1 MNNNHL
7 IAISSTLKSGLNFEM
22 NVTQNMKMTQ
32 ELDQFATL
40 DTVVLMLLEI
50 VNTHF
55 TFANLLSAMNI
66 IVVLPSNLLTFI
78 VIVVNKDLWTA
89 SNVVLSINSLVQ
101 AVGSVIYL
109 FARSLSLHALF
120 FVVSD
125 TDYKETLYQVCWWT
139 YAIMVRVGNNRRV
152 NNM

>member
-1 MNNNHL
+1 MNNKH
-7 IAISSTLKSGLNFEM
+7 IIDVSSTLESGLNFEM
-22 NVTQNMKMTQ
+22 NVTENMKMTQ

-78 VIVVNKDLWTA
+78 VIIVNKDLWTA

-139 YAIMVRVGNNRRV
+139 YAIMVRAGNNR
-152 NNM
+152 

>member
-1 MNNNHL
+1 MNNKH
-7 IAISSTLKSGLNFEM
+7 IIDISSTLESGLNFEI
-22 NVTQNMKMTQ
+22 NVTENMKMTQ
-32 ELDQFATL
+32 NLDQFATL
-40 DTVVLMLLEI
+40 DAVVLMLLEI

-139 YAIMVRVGNNRRV
+139 YAIMVRAGNNR
-152 NNM
+152 

>member
-1 MNNNHL
+1 MNNKH
-7 IAISSTLKSGLNFEM
+7 IIDMSSTIKSGLNGSTE
-22 NVTQNMKMTQ
+22 NMKMN
-32 ELDQFATL
+32 LDQFATL

-78 VIVVNKDLWTA
+78 VIIVNKDLWTA

-139 YAIMVRVGNNRRV
+139 YAIMVRAGNNR
-152 NNM
+152 

>member
-1 MNNNHL
+1 
-7 IAISSTLKSGLNFEM
+7 M
-22 NVTQNMKMTQ
+22 NVTENMKMTQ

-78 VIVVNKDLWTA
+78 VIIVNKDLWTA

-139 YAIMVRVGNNRRV
+139 YAIMVRAGNNR
-152 NNM
+152 

>member
-1 MNNNHL
+1 MNNKH
-7 IAISSTLKSGLNFEM
+7 IIDISSTLESGLNFEM
-22 NVTQNMKMTQ
+22 NVTENMKMTQ
-32 ELDQFATL
+32 DLDQFATL
-40 DTVVLMLLEI
+40 DTVVLKLLEI

-78 VIVVNKDLWTA
+78 VIIVNKDLWTA

-139 YAIMVRVGNNRRV
+139 YAIMVRVGNNR
-152 NNM
+152 

>member
-1 MNNNHL
+1 MNNKH
-7 IAISSTLKSGLNFEM
+7 IIDISSTLENGLNFEM
-22 NVTQNMKMTQ
+22 NVTENMKMTQ

-40 DTVVLMLLEI
+40 DTVVSMLLEI
-50 VNTHF
+50 VKTHF

-78 VIVVNKDLWTA
+78 VIIMNKDLWTT

-101 AVGSVIYL
+101 AAGSVIRP
-109 FARSLSLHALF
+109 FAWSLSLHALF

-125 TDYKETLYQVCWWT
+125 IDYKETLYQVCWWT
-139 YAIMVRVGNNRRV
+139 YAIMVRAGNNR
-152 NNM
+152 

>member
-1 MNNNHL
+1 MNNKH
-7 IAISSTLKSGLNFEM
+7 IIDISSTLESGLNFEM
-22 NVTQNMKMTQ
+22 NVTENMKMTQ

-78 VIVVNKDLWTA
+78 VIMANKDLWTA

-139 YAIMVRVGNNRRV
+139 YAIMVRAGNNR
-152 NNM
+152 

>member
-1 MNNNHL
+1 MNDKH
-7 IAISSTLKSGLNFEM
+7 IIDMSSKSGLNFEM
-22 NVTQNMKMTQ
+22 NVTENMKMTQ
-32 ELDQFATL
+32 DVDQFATL
-40 DTVVLMLLEI
+40 DTVVLMLVEI

-78 VIVVNKDLWTA
+78 VIFVNKDLWTA

-139 YAIMVRVGNNRRV
+139 YAIMVRAGNNR
-152 NNM
+152 

>member
-1 MNNNHL
+1 MNDTH
-7 IAISSTLKSGLNFEM
+7 IIDISSTLESGLNFEM
-22 NVTQNMKMTQ
+22 NVTENMKMTQ
-32 ELDQFATL
+32 DLDQFATL

-78 VIVVNKDLWTA
+78 VIIVNKDLWTA

-139 YAIMVRVGNNRRV
+139 YAIMVRAGNNR
-152 NNM
+152 

>member
-1 MNNNHL
+1 MNDTHI
-7 IAISSTLKSGLNFEM
+7 IAISSTLESGLIFEM
-22 NVTQNMKMTQ
+22 NVTENMKMTQ
-32 ELDQFATL
+32 DLDQFATL

-50 VNTHF
+50 MNTHF

-78 VIVVNKDLWTA
+78 VIMANKDLWTA
-89 SNVVLSINSLVQ
+89 SNVVLSINSLIQ

-139 YAIMVRVGNNRRV
+139 YAIMMRVGNNR
-152 NNM
+152 

>member
-1 MNNNHL
+1 MNNKH
-7 IAISSTLKSGLNFEM
+7 IIDISSTLESGLNFEM
-22 NVTQNMKMTQ
+22 NVTENMKMTQ

-78 VIVVNKDLWTA
+78 VIFVNKDLWTA

-139 YAIMVRVGNNRRV
+139 YAIMVRAGNNR
-152 NNM
+152 

>member
-1 MNNNHL
+1 MNNKH
-7 IAISSTLKSGLNFEM
+7 IIDMSSTLESGLNFEM
-22 NVTQNMKMTQ
+22 NVTENMKMTQ
-32 ELDQFATL
+32 DLDQFATL
-40 DTVVLMLLEI
+40 DTVVLKLLEI

-78 VIVVNKDLWTA
+78 VIIVNKNLWTA

-139 YAIMVRVGNNRRV
+139 YAIMVRAGNNR
-152 NNM
+152 

>member
-1 MNNNHL
+1 MSITHGIN
-7 IAISSTLKSGLNFEM
+7 ISSTLESELDFEM
-22 NVTQNMKMTQ
+22 NLTGNMRMENDFKKFTT
-32 ELDQFATL
+32 EN
-40 DTVVLMLLEI
+40 TVVLMLLEI

-78 VIVVNKDLWTA
+78 VIIMNKDLWTT

-101 AVGSVIYL
+101 AAGSVIRP
-109 FARSLSLHALF
+109 FAWSLSLHALF

-125 TDYKETLYQVCWWT
+125 IDYKETLYQVCWWT
-139 YAIMVRVGNNRRV
+139 YAIMMRTGNNR
-152 NNM
+152 

>member
-1 MNNNHL
+1 MNNKH
-7 IAISSTLKSGLNFEM
+7 IIDISSTLESGLNFEM
-22 NVTQNMKMTQ
+22 NVTENMKMTQ
-32 ELDQFATL
+32 DLDQFATL

-78 VIVVNKDLWTA
+78 VIMANKDLWTA

-125 TDYKETLYQVCWWT
+125 TGYKETLYQVCWWS
-139 YAIMVRVGNNRRV
+139 YAIMVRTGNNR
-152 NNM
+152 

>member
-1 MNNNHL
+1 MNNEH
-7 IAISSTLKSGLNFEM
+7 IIDISFSLESRLNFEM
-22 NVTQNMKMTQ
+22 NVTENMKMTQ

-78 VIVVNKDLWTA
+78 VIIVNKDLWTA

-139 YAIMVRVGNNRRV
+139 YAIMVRAGNNR
-152 NNM
+152 

>member
-1 MNNNHL
+1 MNDTH
-7 IAISSTLKSGLNFEM
+7 IIDISSTIKRGLNFEM
-22 NVTQNMKMTQ
+22 NVTENMKMTQ

-78 VIVVNKDLWTA
+78 VIIVNKDLWTA

-139 YAIMVRVGNNRRV
+139 YAIMVRAGNNR
-152 NNM
+152 

>member
-1 MNNNHL
+1 MNNTH
-7 IAISSTLKSGLNFEM
+7 IIDISSTLESGLNFEM
-22 NVTQNMKMTQ
+22 NVTENMKMTQ
-32 ELDQFATL
+32 DLDQFATL
-40 DTVVLMLLEI
+40 DTVVLKLLEI

-78 VIVVNKDLWTA
+78 VIIVNKDLWTA

-139 YAIMVRVGNNRRV
+139 YAIMVRAGNNR
-152 NNM
+152 

>member
-1 MNNNHL
+1 MNNKH
-7 IAISSTLKSGLNFEM
+7 IIDISSTLESGLNFEM
-22 NVTQNMKMTQ
+22 NVTENMKMTQ
-32 ELDQFATL
+32 DPDQFATL
-40 DTVVLMLLEI
+40 DTVVLKLLEI

-78 VIVVNKDLWTA
+78 VIIVNKNLWTA

-139 YAIMVRVGNNRRV
+139 YAIMVRAGNNR
-152 NNM
+152 

>member
-1 MNNNHL
+1 M
-7 IAISSTLKSGLNFEM
+7 SSTIKSGLNFEM
-22 NVTQNMKMTQ
+22 NVTENMKMTQ

-50 VNTHF
+50 VKTHF

-78 VIVVNKDLWTA
+78 VIIVNKDLWTA

-139 YAIMVRVGNNRRV
+139 YAIMVRAGNNR
-152 NNM
+152 

>member
-1 MNNNHL
+1 MNNKH
-7 IAISSTLKSGLNFEM
+7 IIDMSSTLESELNFEM
-22 NVTQNMKMTQ
+22 NVTENMKMTQ
-32 ELDQFATL
+32 NLDQFATL
-40 DTVVLMLLEI
+40 DTVVSMLLEI

-78 VIVVNKDLWTA
+78 VIFVNKDLWTA

-139 YAIMVRVGNNRRV
+139 YAIMGRAGNNR
-152 NNM
+152 

>member
-1 MNNNHL
+1 MSITHGF
-7 IAISSTLKSGLNFEM
+7 IMSSTLEGELDFEM
-22 NVTQNMKMTQ
+22 NITGNMRMKN
-32 ELDQFATL
+32 EFKRFATEN
-40 DTVVLMLLEI
+40 TVVLMLLEI
-50 VNTHF
+50 VSTHF

-78 VIVVNKDLWTA
+78 VIMMNKDLWTT

-101 AVGSVIYL
+101 AAGSVIYL

-125 TDYKETLYQVCWWT
+125 IDYKETLYQVCWWT
-139 YAIMVRVGNNRRV
+139 YAIMVRAGNNR
-152 NNM
+152 

>member
-1 MNNNHL
+1 MSVKHGIN
-7 IAISSTLKSGLNFEM
+7 ISSTLESKLDFEM
-22 NVTQNMKMTQ
+22 NLTGNMIMENDFGKYTT
-32 ELDQFATL
+32 EN
-40 DTVVLMLLEI
+40 TVVSMLLEI

-78 VIVVNKDLWTA
+78 VIMMNKDLWTT

-101 AVGSVIYL
+101 AAGSVIYL

-125 TDYKETLYQVCWWT
+125 IDYKETLYQVCWWT
-139 YAIMVRVGNNRRV
+139 YAIMVRAGNNR
-152 NNM
+152 

>member
-1 MNNNHL
+1 MNDTH
-7 IAISSTLKSGLNFEM
+7 IIDISSTLERGLNFEM
-22 NVTQNMKMTQ
+22 NVTENMKMTQ

-78 VIVVNKDLWTA
+78 VIMANKDLWTA

-139 YAIMVRVGNNRRV
+139 YAIMVRAGNNR
-152 NNM
+152 

>member
-1 MNNNHL
+1 MSITHGININ
-7 IAISSTLKSGLNFEM
+7 STLERKFDFEM
-22 NVTQNMKMTQ
+22 NITGNMRMAHDFENFSTHNS
-32 ELDQFATL
+32 
-40 DTVVLMLLEI
+40 VVLMLLEI

-78 VIVVNKDLWTA
+78 VIMANKDLWTA

-139 YAIMVRVGNNRRV
+139 YAIMVRAGNNR
-152 NNM
+152 

>member
-1 MNNNHL
+1 MNDTH
-7 IAISSTLKSGLNFEM
+7 IIDISSTLESGLNFEM
-22 NVTQNMKMTQ
+22 NVTENMKMNQ

-78 VIVVNKDLWTA
+78 VIMGNKDLWTA

-139 YAIMVRVGNNRRV
+139 YAIMVRAGNNR
-152 NNM
+152 

>member
-1 MNNNHL
+1 MSVKHGIN
-7 IAISSTLKSGLNFEM
+7 ISSTLESKLDFEM
-22 NVTQNMKMTQ
+22 NLTGNMIMENDFGKYTT
-32 ELDQFATL
+32 EN
-40 DTVVLMLLEI
+40 TVVSMLLEI

-78 VIVVNKDLWTA
+78 VIIVNKNLWTA

-139 YAIMVRVGNNRRV
+139 YAIMMRTGNNR
-152 NNM
+152 

>member
-1 MNNNHL
+1 MNNNH
-7 IAISSTLKSGLNFEM
+7 IIEISSTFESGLNFEM
-22 NVTQNMKMTQ
+22 NVTENMKMTQ

-78 VIVVNKDLWTA
+78 VIIVNKDLWTA

-139 YAIMVRVGNNRRV
+139 YAIMVRAGNNR
-152 NNM
+152 

>member
-1 MNNNHL
+1 MNNKH
-7 IAISSTLKSGLNFEM
+7 IIDISSTLESGLNFEM
-22 NVTQNMKMTQ
+22 NVTENMKITKS
-32 ELDQFATL
+32 LDQFATL

-78 VIVVNKDLWTA
+78 VIIVNKNLWTA

-139 YAIMVRVGNNRRV
+139 YAIMVRAGNNR
-152 NNM
+152 

>member
-1 MNNNHL
+1 MNNKH
-7 IAISSTLKSGLNFEM
+7 IIDISSTLESGLNFEM
-22 NVTQNMKMTQ
+22 NVTENMKITKS
-32 ELDQFATL
+32 LDQFATL

-78 VIVVNKDLWTA
+78 VIIVNKDLWTA

-139 YAIMVRVGNNRRV
+139 YAIMVRAGNNR
-152 NNM
+152 

>member
-1 MNNNHL
+1 MNDSH
-7 IAISSTLKSGLNFEM
+7 IIDISSTLESGLNFEM
-22 NVTQNMKMTQ
+22 NVTENMKMTQ

-78 VIVVNKDLWTA
+78 VIMANKDLWTA

-139 YAIMVRVGNNRRV
+139 YAIMVRVGNNR
-152 NNM
+152 

>member
-1 MNNNHL
+1 MSVTHGIN
-7 IAISSTLKSGLNFEM
+7 ISSTLESELEFEM
-22 NVTQNMKMTQ
+22 NLTGNMGMDYDFKKITTQN
-32 ELDQFATL
+32 
-40 DTVVLMLLEI
+40 TVVLMLVEM

-78 VIVVNKDLWTA
+78 VIIMNKDLWTA

-139 YAIMVRVGNNRRV
+139 YAIMVRAGNNR
-152 NNM
+152 

>member
-1 MNNNHL
+1 MSVTHGIN
-7 IAISSTLKSGLNFEM
+7 ISSTLESELEFEM
-22 NVTQNMKMTQ
+22 NLTGNMGMDYDFKKITTQN
-32 ELDQFATL
+32 
-40 DTVVLMLLEI
+40 TVVLMLVEM

-78 VIVVNKDLWTA
+78 VIIMNKDLWTA

-101 AVGSVIYL
+101 AAGSVIRP
-109 FARSLSLHALF
+109 FAWSLSLHALF

-125 TDYKETLYQVCWWT
+125 IDYKETLYQVCWWT
-139 YAIMVRVGNNRRV
+139 YAIMMRTGNNR
-152 NNM
+152 

>member
-1 MNNNHL
+1 MNNKH
-7 IAISSTLKSGLNFEM
+7 IIESGLKFEM
-22 NVTQNMKMTQ
+22 NVTENMKMTQ
-32 ELDQFATL
+32 DLDQFATL
-40 DTVVLMLLEI
+40 DTVVLKLLEI

-78 VIVVNKDLWTA
+78 VIIVNKNLWTA

-139 YAIMVRVGNNRRV
+139 YAIMVRAGNNR
-152 NNM
+152 

>member
-1 MNNNHL
+1 M
-7 IAISSTLKSGLNFEM
+7 SSKIKSGLNFEM
-22 NVTQNMKMTQ
+22 NVTENMKMTK

-50 VNTHF
+50 VSTHF

-78 VIVVNKDLWTA
+78 VIMANKDLWTA

-139 YAIMVRVGNNRRV
+139 YAIMVRAGNNR
-152 NNM
+152 

>member
-1 MNNNHL
+1 MNDTH
-7 IAISSTLKSGLNFEM
+7 IIEISSTIKMGFNFEM
-22 NVTQNMKMTQ
+22 NVTENMKMTQ
-32 ELDQFATL
+32 DLDQFATL
-40 DTVVLMLLEI
+40 DTVVLKLLEI

-78 VIVVNKDLWTA
+78 VIMANKDLWTA

-125 TDYKETLYQVCWWT
+125 TGYKETLYQVCWWT
-139 YAIMVRVGNNRRV
+139 YAIMVRAGNNR
-152 NNM
+152 